1 MENKKVYPLT
11 SISFI
16 RNDRRSFK
24 YFSYFVYLNPT
35 KLSFNY
41 FFVVFLFGIFTQFR
55 FVYWQYNFAINHHH
69 GVNFVSEVYQ
79 RKPRIVTTLQLILF
93 LKNHILFCWMMSMK
107 ICFLIYIN
115 WMMTFNNWSLTPK
128 FIQLFTFQIISSFL
142 KTYLAYYR
150 SISRPFFE

>member
-16 RNDRRSFK
+16 RNDRKSFK

-41 FFVVFLFGIFTQFR
+41 FFVVFLFGIVTQFR

-69 GVNFVSEVYQ
+69 GVNSFQKSTKE
-79 RKPRIVTTLQLILF
+79 
-93 LKNHILFCWMMSMK
+93 NHEL
-107 ICFLIYIN
+107 
-115 WMMTFNNWSLTPK
+115 
-128 FIQLFTFQIISSFL
+128 
-142 KTYLAYYR
+142 
-150 SISRPFFE
+150 